1 MRQGGQI
8 RMHDVSCQVQ
18 AQAQS
23 AEALQRSH
31 VPYEGI
37 TR

>member
-1 MRQGGQI
+1 
-8 RMHDVSCQVQ
+8 MHDVPCQVQ

-37 TR
+37 TRG